1 MSKKKRMGYIISVD
15 GNTDFEYNVDDE
27 ILVFETLTQIEE
39 YAKVN
44 KIDKN
49 KLNVYSVEL
58 EDEHEIC
65 FTRLRWI
72 RLQSFI
78 CGYQFWGCVGS
89 SKDIRR
95 TNSISHR
102 KSP

>member
-1 MSKKKRMGYIISVD
+1 MSKKKRMAYIISVD
-15 GNTDFEYNVDDE
+15 GNTNFEHNLDDE

-58 EDEHEIC
+58 ED
-65 FTRLRWI
+65 
-72 RLQSFI
+72 
-78 CGYQFWGCVGS
+78 
-89 SKDIRR
+89 
-95 TNSISHR
+95 
-102 KSP
+102 

>member
-44 KIDKN
+44 KIDKD

-58 EDEHEIC
+58 E
-65 FTRLRWI
+65 
-72 RLQSFI
+72 
-78 CGYQFWGCVGS
+78 G
-89 SKDIRR
+89 
-95 TNSISHR
+95 
-102 KSP
+102 

>member
-1 MSKKKRMGYIISVD
+1 MSKKIRMGYIISVD
-15 GNTDFEYNVDDE
+15 GNSDFEYNVDDE

-58 EDEHEIC
+58 ED
-65 FTRLRWI
+65 
-72 RLQSFI
+72 
-78 CGYQFWGCVGS
+78 
-89 SKDIRR
+89 
-95 TNSISHR
+95 
-102 KSP
+102 

>member
-15 GNTDFEYNVDDE
+15 GNINFEYNVDDE

-44 KIDKN
+44 KIDKD

-58 EDEHEIC
+58 ED
-65 FTRLRWI
+65 
-72 RLQSFI
+72 
-78 CGYQFWGCVGS
+78 
-89 SKDIRR
+89 
-95 TNSISHR
+95 
-102 KSP
+102 

>member
-15 GNTDFEYNVDDE
+15 GNIDFEYNVDDE

-44 KIDKN
+44 KIDKD

-58 EDEHEIC
+58 ED
-65 FTRLRWI
+65 
-72 RLQSFI
+72 
-78 CGYQFWGCVGS
+78 
-89 SKDIRR
+89 
-95 TNSISHR
+95 
-102 KSP
+102 

>member
-44 KIDKN
+44 KIDKS

-58 EDEHEIC
+58 ED
-65 FTRLRWI
+65 
-72 RLQSFI
+72 
-78 CGYQFWGCVGS
+78 
-89 SKDIRR
+89 
-95 TNSISHR
+95 
-102 KSP
+102 

>member
-39 YAKVN
+39 YAKAN
-44 KIDKN
+44 KIDKG

-58 EDEHEIC
+58 ED
-65 FTRLRWI
+65 
-72 RLQSFI
+72 
-78 CGYQFWGCVGS
+78 
-89 SKDIRR
+89 
-95 TNSISHR
+95 
-102 KSP
+102 

>member
-1 MSKKKRMGYIISVD
+1 MGKKKRMGYIISVD

-49 KLNVYSVEL
+49 KLNVYSVDL
-58 EDEHEIC
+58 ED
-65 FTRLRWI
+65 
-72 RLQSFI
+72 
-78 CGYQFWGCVGS
+78 
-89 SKDIRR
+89 
-95 TNSISHR
+95 
-102 KSP
+102 

>member
-44 KIDKN
+44 KIDKG

-58 EDEHEIC
+58 ED
-65 FTRLRWI
+65 
-72 RLQSFI
+72 
-78 CGYQFWGCVGS
+78 
-89 SKDIRR
+89 
-95 TNSISHR
+95 
-102 KSP
+102 

>member
-15 GNTDFEYNVDDE
+15 GNTDFEYNLDDE

-44 KIDKN
+44 KIHKD

-58 EDEHEIC
+58 ED
-65 FTRLRWI
+65 
-72 RLQSFI
+72 
-78 CGYQFWGCVGS
+78 
-89 SKDIRR
+89 
-95 TNSISHR
+95 
-102 KSP
+102 

>member
-39 YAKVN
+39 YAKAN

-58 EDEHEIC
+58 ED
-65 FTRLRWI
+65 
-72 RLQSFI
+72 
-78 CGYQFWGCVGS
+78 
-89 SKDIRR
+89 
-95 TNSISHR
+95 
-102 KSP
+102 

>member
-27 ILVFETLTQIEE
+27 ILVFETLAQIEE

-44 KIDKN
+44 KINKN

-58 EDEHEIC
+58 E
-65 FTRLRWI
+65 
-72 RLQSFI
+72 
-78 CGYQFWGCVGS
+78 
-89 SKDIRR
+89 
-95 TNSISHR
+95 N
-102 KSP
+102 

>member
-49 KLNVYSVEL
+49 KLNVHSVEL
-58 EDEHEIC
+58 ED
-65 FTRLRWI
+65 
-72 RLQSFI
+72 
-78 CGYQFWGCVGS
+78 
-89 SKDIRR
+89 
-95 TNSISHR
+95 
-102 KSP
+102 